1 MGEARARK
9 LWSLSRLSLTPLPR
23 QGSSRCL
30 APGTRFAALPSSPAL
45 RSGFGFS
52 VQGSGFGDPT
62 LGIRVQGPGIR
73 DPGSGIRF
81 SGSRD
86 RYPVSGFR
94 VSGSGI
100 RVSSFGRFQRLLS
113 RFGARVQGFRIRD
126 SGSGF
131 RDSGF
136 SMPLSDFR
144 LRSLRVVHLW
154 RDKWTALSGPLSR
167 HKRTTLRV
175 RKRVLY

>member
-73 DPGSGIRF
+73 DPGSDSRVPGTGIQ
-81 SGSRD
+81 
-86 RYPVSGFR
+86 YPVFGFQGPGFGFRVSDAFSAYFCVLGLRCR

-100 RVSSFGRFQRLLS
+100 RDPGFEIRVSACL
-113 RFGARVQGFRIRD
+113 FRI
-126 SGSGF
+126 SAFG
-131 RDSGF
+131 
-136 SMPLSDFR
+136 
-144 LRSLRVVHLW
+144 V
-154 RDKWTALSGPLSR
+154 
-167 HKRTTLRV
+167 
-175 RKRVLY
+175 